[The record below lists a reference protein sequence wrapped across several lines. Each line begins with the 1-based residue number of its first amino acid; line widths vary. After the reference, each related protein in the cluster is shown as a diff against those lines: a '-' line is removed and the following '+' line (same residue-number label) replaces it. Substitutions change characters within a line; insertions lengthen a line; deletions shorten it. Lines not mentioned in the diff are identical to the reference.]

1 MRKWNFCAG
10 PAAIPE
16 EVLREA
22 QNELLEWNL
31 SGSSVM
37 EVSHRSDLF
46 AEVAASSTKDIKAL
60 LNIGDDHEVL
70 FLQGGATLQFTSVPL
85 NFTKKISTV
94 SYLNTGLWSKKAIK
108 AASKYASVNVVASSE
123 ESNYTHVPSAQEW
136 RVDSDSIYFHYV
148 MNETIQ
154 GLAMRDPISSEKPLI
169 CDMSSCILSEE
180 VDFHNLDLVYA
191 GAQKNIGPAGLTLVI
206 IKKDFLEKANEDIP
220 DILSYK
226 KNSQAGSMLNT
237 PPTFAWYLAGKVFKW
252 LLKKGGVKSIQKEN
266 EKKAKLLYDFID
278 SSSFYSNPVEKE
290 YRSIMNVPFLLDD
303 ENADSSFL
311 EKAEINGL
319 LNLKGHRSVGGM
331 RASIYN
337 ATPFEAVE
345 DLVSFMSDFERSYT
359 GNGK

>member
-16 EVLREA
+16 EVLIDA
-22 QNELLEWNL
+22 QNELLEWDL

-46 AEVAASSTKDIKAL
+46 AEIAASSTKDIKAL

-85 NFTKKISTV
+85 NFTKKSSIV

-123 ESNYTHVPSAQEW
+123 ESNYTYVPTTQEW

-154 GLAMRDPISSEKPLI
+154 GLAMRDPISSDIPVI

-180 VDFHNLDLVYA
+180 VDFNNLDLVYA

-303 ENADSSFL
+303 ENADSSFF

>member
-16 EVLREA
+16 QVLKEA
-22 QNELLEWNL
+22 QNELLEWGI
-31 SGSSVM
+31 SGSSIM

-46 AEVAASSTKDIKAL
+46 SEVAASSTNDIKAL
-60 LNIGDDHEVL
+60 LNIGNDHEVL

-85 NFTKKISTV
+85 NFADKDSVV
-94 SYLNTGLWSKKAIK
+94 SYLNTGLWSKKAIA

-123 ESNYTHVPSAQEW
+123 DANYTFVPNAQEW
-136 RVDSDSIYFHYV
+136 VIDADSIYFHYV

-154 GLAMRDPISSEKPLI
+154 GVAIRDPISSEIPTI

-206 IKKDFLEKANEDIP
+206 IKKDYLEKVNEDIP
-220 DILSYK
+220 NILSYK

-237 PPTFAWYLAGKVFKW
+237 PPTFSWYLAGKVFKW

-266 EKKAKLLYDFID
+266 EKKAKFLYNFID
-278 SSSFYSNPVEKE
+278 SSSFYSNPVMKE
-290 YRSIMNVPFLLDD
+290 YRSIMNVPFLLND

-311 EKAEINGL
+311 EKAEIKGL

-345 DLVSFMSDFERSYT
+345 DLVSFMSDFERSCN

>member
-16 EVLREA
+16 EVLQEA

-60 LNIGDDHEVL
+60 LNIGDEHEVL

-85 NFTKKISTV
+85 NFTKKSSIV
-94 SYLNTGLWSKKAIK
+94 SYLNTGLWSKKAIE

-123 ESNYTHVPSAQEW
+123 ESNYTYVPSTNEW

-154 GLAMRDPISSEKPLI
+154 GLAMRDPISSEIPVI

-278 SSSFYSNPVEKE
+278 SSSFYPNPVDKE

-303 ENADSSFL
+303 QNADSSFL
-311 EKAEINGL
+311 EKAEITGL

-345 DLVSFMSDFERSYT
+345 DLVSFMNDFERSYT

>member
-16 EVLREA
+16 EVLIEA
-22 QNELLEWNL
+22 QNELLEWDL

-85 NFTKKISTV
+85 NFTKKSSIV

-108 AASKYASVNVVASSE
+108 AASKYASVNVAASSE
-123 ESNYTHVPSAQEW
+123 ESNYTYVPSNQEW

-154 GLAMRDPISSEKPLI
+154 GLAMRDPISSDIPVI

-237 PPTFAWYLAGKVFKW
+237 PPTFSWYLAGKVFKW

-266 EKKAKLLYDFID
+266 EKKAKFLYDFID

>member
-16 EVLREA
+16 EVLQEA
-22 QNELLEWNL
+22 KNELLEWNL

-60 LNIGDDHEVL
+60 LNIGDEHEVL

-85 NFTKKISTV
+85 NFTKKSSIV

-123 ESNYTHVPSAQEW
+123 ESNYTYVPCTQEW
-136 RVDSDSIYFHYV
+136 SVDSDSIYFHYV

-154 GLAMRDPISSEKPLI
+154 GLAMRDPIFSEIPVI

-191 GAQKNIGPAGLTLVI
+191 GAQKNIGPAGLTLVV

-290 YRSIMNVPFLLDD
+290 YRSIMNIPFLLDD
-303 ENADSSFL
+303 ESADSSFL
-311 EKAEINGL
+311 EKAEIKGL

-359 GNGK
+359 GNEK

>member
-1 MRKWNFCAG
+1 
-10 PAAIPE
+10 
-16 EVLREA
+16 
-22 QNELLEWNL
+22 
-31 SGSSVM
+31 M
-37 EVSHRSDLF
+37 EVSHRSDFF

-85 NFTKKISTV
+85 NFTKESSIV

-123 ESNYTHVPSAQEW
+123 ESNYTYVPSTNEW

-154 GLAMRDPISSEKPLI
+154 GLAMRDPISSEIPVI

>member
-16 EVLREA
+16 EVLIEA
-22 QNELLEWNL
+22 QNELLEWGL

-46 AEVAASSTKDIKAL
+46 AEVAASSTRDIKAL

-70 FLQGGATLQFTSVPL
+70 FLQGGATLQFTSIPL
-85 NFTKKISTV
+85 NFTKKSSIV
-94 SYLNTGLWSKKAIK
+94 SYLNTGLWSKKAIN

-123 ESNYTHVPSAQEW
+123 KSNYTHVPNIQEW
-136 RVDSDSIYFHYV
+136 KIDSDSIYFHYV

-154 GLAMRDPISSEKPLI
+154 GLAMRDPILFEIPVI

-180 VDFHNLDLVYA
+180 VDFNNLDLVYA

-206 IKKDFLEKANEDIP
+206 IKKDYLEKANEDIP

-252 LLKKGGVKSIQKEN
+252 LLKKGGVKSIQEEN
-266 EKKAKLLYDFID
+266 EKKAKFLYDFID
-278 SSSFYSNPVEKE
+278 SSSFYTNPVEKE
-290 YRSIMNVPFLLDD
+290 YRSIMNAPFLLSD
-303 ENADSSFL
+303 ENADSLFL
-311 EKAEINGL
+311 EKAEKSGL

>member
-16 EVLREA
+16 EVLRDA

-85 NFTKKISTV
+85 NFTKKSSIV

-108 AASKYASVNVVASSE
+108 AASKYASVNVAASSE
-123 ESNYTHVPSAQEW
+123 DSNYTYVPSTQEW

-154 GLAMRDPISSEKPLI
+154 GLAMRDPISSDIPVI

-226 KNSQAGSMLNT
+226 KNSQAGSM
-237 PPTFAWYLAGKVFKW
+237 FKYSTYFCM
-252 LLKKGGVKSIQKEN
+252 VSCRKSI
-266 EKKAKLLYDFID
+266 
-278 SSSFYSNPVEKE
+278 
-290 YRSIMNVPFLLDD
+290 
-303 ENADSSFL
+303 
-311 EKAEINGL
+311 
-319 LNLKGHRSVGGM
+319 
-331 RASIYN
+331 
-337 ATPFEAVE
+337 
-345 DLVSFMSDFERSYT
+345 
-359 GNGK
+359 

>member
-16 EVLREA
+16 EVLQEA

-60 LNIGDDHEVL
+60 LNIGDEHEVL
-70 FLQGGATLQFTSVPL
+70 FLQGGATLQFTSIPL
-85 NFTKKISTV
+85 NFTKKSSIV
-94 SYLNTGLWSKKAIK
+94 SYLNTGLWSKKAIE

-123 ESNYTHVPSAQEW
+123 ESNYTYVPGTQEW
-136 RVDSDSIYFHYV
+136 SVDSDSIYFHYV

-154 GLAMRDPISSEKPLI
+154 GLAMRDPISSEIPII

-191 GAQKNIGPAGLTLVI
+191 GAQKNIGPAGLTLVV

-278 SSSFYSNPVEKE
+278 SSSFYSNPVDKE

-311 EKAEINGL
+311 KKAEIKGL

>member
-16 EVLREA
+16 EVLKEV
-22 QNELLEWNL
+22 QNELLEWGI

-37 EVSHRSDLF
+37 EISHRSDYFL
-46 AEVAASSTKDIKAL
+46 EVAASSTKDIKAL

-85 NFTKKISTV
+85 NFAEKDSVV

-123 ESNYTHVPSAQEW
+123 DANYTFVPNAKEW
-136 RVDSDSIYFHYV
+136 IIDADSIYFHYV

-154 GLAMRDPISSEKPLI
+154 GVAIRDPISSEIPTI

-180 VDFHNLDLVYA
+180 VDFHNLDLAYA

-206 IKKDFLEKANEDIP
+206 IKKDYLDKVNEDIP

-252 LLKKGGVKSIQKEN
+252 LLEKGGVKGIQKEN

-278 SSSFYSNPVEKE
+278 SSSFFSNPVEKE
-290 YRSIMNVPFLLDD
+290 YRSIMNVPFLLNDKS
-303 ENADSSFL
+303 ADSSFL
-311 EKAEINGL
+311 EKSEINGL

-345 DLVSFMSDFERSYT
+345 DLVSFMSDFERSYN

>member
-16 EVLREA
+16 EVLKEA

-31 SGSSVM
+31 SGSSIM

-46 AEVAASSTKDIKAL
+46 AEVAASSSRDIKAL

-85 NFTKKISTV
+85 NFAKKGSIA
-94 SYLNTGLWSKKAIK
+94 SYLNTGLWSKKAIN
-108 AASKYASVNVVASSE
+108 AGSKHLRVKVAASSE
-123 ESNYTHVPSAQEW
+123 ESNYIFVPNTQEW
-136 RVDSDSIYFHYV
+136 RVDPDSIYFHYV

-154 GLAMRDPISSEKPLI
+154 GLAIRDSISLDIPVI

-226 KNSQAGSMLNT
+226 KISHALSMLNT
-237 PPTFAWYLAGKVFKW
+237 PPTFAWYIAGKVFKW

-278 SSSFYSNPVEKE
+278 SSSFYSNPVEKK
-290 YRSIMNVPFLLDD
+290 YRSIMNIPFLLNDK
-303 ENADSSFL
+303 NAESSFL
-311 EKAEINGL
+311 ENSETNGL

>member
-37 EVSHRSDLF
+37 EVSHRSNLF
-46 AEVAASSTKDIKAL
+46 AEVAASSMRDIKDL

-85 NFTKKISTV
+85 NFTKKSSIV
-94 SYLNTGLWSKKAIK
+94 SYLNTGIWSKKAIK
-108 AASKYASVNVVASSE
+108 AASKYAIVNVVASSE
-123 ESNYTHVPSAQEW
+123 ESNYTYVPSPQEW
-136 RVDSDSIYFHYV
+136 RVDEDSIYFHYV

-154 GLAMRDPISSEKPLI
+154 GLAMRDPISSEIPVI

-180 VDFHNLDLVYA
+180 VDFDNLDLVYA

-266 EKKAKLLYDFID
+266 EKKAKFLYDFID

-290 YRSIMNVPFLLDD
+290 HRSIMNVPFLLNDK
-303 ENADSSFL
+303 NADSSFL
-311 EKAEINGL
+311 KKSEMNGL

-331 RASIYN
+331 RASIY
-337 ATPFEAVE
+337 
-345 DLVSFMSDFERSYT
+345 LSLIHI
-359 GNGK
+359 